1 MTTYLKASDTPV
13 TDLAALAEQHNNK
26 KVSHYR
32 QGYEGLFDGMPKIE
46 AVATNWN
53 KQVVDSR
60 MWAIT
65 NELSHESWVKT
76 KAPVTAPFLRTVIG
90 MEKPICNGVSLQG
103 GMELIVVNWKKGVYT
118 PTHGHPRGYMHERL
132 IYGRVRQATY
142 RIVDAEKR
150 IVRPIGLDLFCNTND
165 VIDAGFNDD
174 AGVREG
180 AFVHDFTFLEASA
193 TLNLVPS
200 HPKDGKSNGFT
211 VEEFAFKHISFQ
223 LDKLVP

>member
-1 MTTYLKASDTPV
+1 
-13 TDLAALAEQHNNK
+13 
-26 KVSHYR
+26 
-32 QGYEGLFDGMPKIE
+32 
-46 AVATNWN
+46 
-53 KQVVDSR
+53 
-60 MWAIT
+60 
-65 NELSHESWVKT
+65 
-76 KAPVTAPFLRTVIG
+76 
-90 MEKPICNGVSLQG
+90 
-103 GMELIVVNWKKGVYT
+103 
-118 PTHGHPRGYMHERL
+118 MHERL

-223 LDKLVP
+223 LDKLVPISLGATLKLLPGEVILVRSSTTKDLGDHFYVINGAPREKAVGMRPVGRAIQASADFSNLLDAIEPQPGDVRVLRLMPELRDWFLEWHGIQIQKQLIFPQP